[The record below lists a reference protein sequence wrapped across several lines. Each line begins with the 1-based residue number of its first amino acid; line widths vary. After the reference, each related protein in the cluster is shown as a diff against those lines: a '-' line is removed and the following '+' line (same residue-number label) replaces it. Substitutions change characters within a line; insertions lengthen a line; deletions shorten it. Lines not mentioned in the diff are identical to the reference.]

1 MEIGEQFWRAG
12 RCNMLVLTR
21 RSEESIVIGG
31 NIVVT
36 ILSVEGEKVKLGI
49 EAPREIAI
57 LRKEL
62 IDVIQQQNRLAEK
75 LSSMA
80 DPPAFQ
86 GLRDLLAEE
95 SGEPEPPPP
104 PE

>member
-1 MEIGEQFWRAG
+1 
-12 RCNMLVLTR
+12 MLVLTR

-36 ILSVEGEKVKLGI
+36 ILGVEGEKVKLGI

-62 IDVIQQQNRLAEK
+62 TEVIQQQNRLAEK
-75 LSSMA
+75 LNAMPA
-80 DPPAFQ
+80 PPDFK
-86 GLRDLLAEE
+86 GLRDLLAGEE
-95 SGEPEPPPP
+95 GAAGLTPPS
-104 PE
+104 E

>member
-1 MEIGEQFWRAG
+1 
-12 RCNMLVLTR
+12 MLVLSR
-21 RSEESIVIGG
+21 RSDESIVIGG

-62 IDVIQQQNRLAEK
+62 VDVIQQQNRLAEK
-75 LSSMA
+75 LVSMP

-86 GLRDLLAEE
+86 DLRDLLAGE
-95 SGEPEPPPP
+95 SGEAEPPRQ

>member
-1 MEIGEQFWRAG
+1 
-12 RCNMLVLTR
+12 MLVLTR

-36 ILSVEGEKVKLGI
+36 ILGVEGEKVKLGI

-62 IDVIQQQNRLAEK
+62 TEVIQQQNRLAEK
-75 LSSMA
+75 LNAMPA
-80 DPPAFQ
+80 PPDFR
-86 GLRDLLAEE
+86 GLRDFLAGEE
-95 SGEPEPPPP
+95 SEMGLTPPS
-104 PE
+104 E